1 MGIKNILWD
10 EIEKEVKEL
19 SKMQV
24 GTEQYKV
31 TVDGIA
37 RLSDKIIELEK
48 LESENTAKDF
58 ENFARTEE
66 QELKREQLKS
76 EKRDR
81 AVKNVITVGTAVLSV
96 AVYAL
101 AFIASTNFERDGS
114 FTTEGGKNSIRQLL
128 KLQFLRFKTEIMKT

>member
-1 MGIKNILWD
+1 
-10 EIEKEVKEL
+10 
-19 SKMQV
+19 MQV
-24 GTEQYKV
+24 GTDQYKV

-48 LESENTAKDF
+48 LESENAVKDF
-58 ENFARTEE
+58 ENFVRTEE
-66 QELKREQLKS
+66 QELKRDQLKS

-101 AFIASTNFERDGS
+101 AFIASTNFEREGS

-128 KLQFLRFKTEIMKT
+128 KLRF

>member
-48 LESENTAKDF
+48 LESENAAKDF

-81 AVKNVITVGTAVLSV
+81 AVKNVITVGIAVLSV

-101 AFIASTNFERDGS
+101 AFIASTNFEREGS

-128 KLQFLRFKTEIMKT
+128 KLRF

>member
-24 GTEQYKV
+24 GTDQYKV
-31 TVDGIA
+31 TVDGVA

-48 LESENTAKDF
+48 LESENAVKDF
-58 ENFARTEE
+58 ENFVRTEE
-66 QELKREQLKS
+66 QDLKREQLKS

-101 AFIASTNFERDGS
+101 AFIASTNFEREGS

-128 KLQFLRFKTEIMKT
+128 KLRF

>member
-24 GTEQYKV
+24 GTDQYKV

-48 LESENTAKDF
+48 LESENAVKDF
-58 ENFARTEE
+58 ENFVRTEE
-66 QELKREQLKS
+66 QDLKREQLKS

-128 KLQFLRFKTEIMKT
+128 KLRF

>member
-24 GTEQYKV
+24 GTDQYKV

-48 LESENTAKDF
+48 LESENAVKDF
-58 ENFARTEE
+58 ENFVRTEE
-66 QELKREQLKS
+66 QELKRDQLKS

-81 AVKNVITVGTAVLSV
+81 AVKNVITVGTAALSV

-101 AFIASTNFERDGS
+101 AFIASTNFEREGS

-128 KLQFLRFKTEIMKT
+128 KLRF

>member
-24 GTEQYKV
+24 GTDQYKV

-37 RLSDKIIELEK
+37 RLSDKIIELDK
-48 LESENTAKDF
+48 LESENAVKDF

-101 AFIASTNFERDGS
+101 AFIASTNFEREGS

-128 KLQFLRFKTEIMKT
+128 KLRF

>member
-48 LESENTAKDF
+48 LESENAAKDF

-101 AFIASTNFERDGS
+101 AFIASTNFEREGS

-128 KLQFLRFKTEIMKT
+128 KLRF

>member
-10 EIEKEVKEL
+10 ESEKEVKEL

-24 GTEQYKV
+24 GTDQYKV

-48 LESENTAKDF
+48 LESENAVKDF
-58 ENFARTEE
+58 ENFVRTEE
-66 QELKREQLKS
+66 QELKRDQLKS

-101 AFIASTNFERDGS
+101 AFIASTNFEREGS

-128 KLQFLRFKTEIMKT
+128 KLRF

>member
-24 GTEQYKV
+24 GTDQYKV

-48 LESENTAKDF
+48 LESENVAKDF

-101 AFIASTNFERDGS
+101 AFIASTNFEREGS

-128 KLQFLRFKTEIMKT
+128 KLRF

>member
-24 GTEQYKV
+24 GTDQYKA

-48 LESENTAKDF
+48 LESENAVKDF
-58 ENFARTEE
+58 ENFVRTEE
-66 QELKREQLKS
+66 QELKRDQLKS

-101 AFIASTNFERDGS
+101 AFIASTNFEREGS

-128 KLQFLRFKTEIMKT
+128 KLRL

>member
-24 GTEQYKV
+24 GTDQYKA

-48 LESENTAKDF
+48 LESENAVKDF
-58 ENFARTEE
+58 ENFVRTEE
-66 QELKREQLKS
+66 QELKRDQLKS

-101 AFIASTNFERDGS
+101 AFIASTNFEREGS

-128 KLQFLRFKTEIMKT
+128 KLRF

>member
-24 GTEQYKV
+24 GTDQYKV

-48 LESENTAKDF
+48 LESENAVKDF
-58 ENFARTEE
+58 ENIVRTEE
-66 QELKREQLKS
+66 QDLKREQLKS

-128 KLQFLRFKTEIMKT
+128 KLRF

>member
-24 GTEQYKV
+24 GTDQYKV

-37 RLSDKIIELEK
+37 RLSDKIIELDK
-48 LESENTAKDF
+48 LESENAMKDF
-58 ENFARTEE
+58 ENFVRTEE
-66 QELKREQLKS
+66 QELKRDQLKS

-81 AVKNVITVGTAVLSV
+81 AVKNVITVGTAILSV

-101 AFIASTNFERDGS
+101 AFIASTNFEREGS

-128 KLQFLRFKTEIMKT
+128 KLRF

>member
-19 SKMQV
+19 SRMQI
-24 GTEQYKV
+24 GTDQYKV

-48 LESENTAKDF
+48 LESENAAKDF

-101 AFIASTNFERDGS
+101 AFIASTNFEREGS

-128 KLQFLRFKTEIMKT
+128 KLRF

>member
-24 GTEQYKV
+24 GTDQYKV

-48 LESENTAKDF
+48 LESENAVKDF
-58 ENFARTEE
+58 ENFVRTEE
-66 QELKREQLKS
+66 QELKRDQLKS

-81 AVKNVITVGTAVLSV
+81 AVKNIITVGTAVLSV

-101 AFIASTNFERDGS
+101 AFIASTNFEREGS

-128 KLQFLRFKTEIMKT
+128 KLRF

>member
-24 GTEQYKV
+24 GTDQYKV

-48 LESENTAKDF
+48 LESENAVKDF

-101 AFIASTNFERDGS
+101 AFIASTNFEREGS

-128 KLQFLRFKTEIMKT
+128 KLRF

>member
-1 MGIKNILWD
+1 MGIKNILRD
-10 EIEKEVKEL
+10 ELEKELKEL
-19 SKMQV
+19 SRMQI
-24 GTEQYKV
+24 GTEQYKI
-31 TVDGIA
+31 TVDGIT
-37 RLSDKIIELEK
+37 RLSDRIIELEK
-48 LESENTAKDF
+48 LESENTVKDF
-58 ENFARTEE
+58 ENIVRTEE
-66 QELKREQLKS
+66 QDLKREQLKS

-128 KLQFLRFKTEIMKT
+128 KLRF

>member
-24 GTEQYKV
+24 GTDQYKV

-48 LESENTAKDF
+48 LESENAVKDF
-58 ENFARTEE
+58 ENIVRTEE
-66 QELKREQLKS
+66 QDLKREQLKS

-101 AFIASTNFERDGS
+101 AFIASTNFEREGS

-128 KLQFLRFKTEIMKT
+128 KLRF

>member
-24 GTEQYKV
+24 GTDQYKV

-48 LESENTAKDF
+48 LESENAAKDF
-58 ENFARTEE
+58 ENFVRTEE
-66 QELKREQLKS
+66 QELKRDQLKS

-101 AFIASTNFERDGS
+101 AFIASTNFEREGS

-128 KLQFLRFKTEIMKT
+128 KLRF

>member
-24 GTEQYKV
+24 GTDQYKV

-37 RLSDKIIELEK
+37 RLSDKIIELDK
-48 LESENTAKDF
+48 LESENAMKDF
-58 ENFARTEE
+58 ENFVRTEE
-66 QELKREQLKS
+66 QELKRDQLKS

-101 AFIASTNFERDGS
+101 AFIASTNFEREGS

-128 KLQFLRFKTEIMKT
+128 KLRL

>member
-24 GTEQYKV
+24 GTDQYKV

-48 LESENTAKDF
+48 LESENAVKDF
-58 ENFARTEE
+58 ENFVRTEE

-101 AFIASTNFERDGS
+101 AFIASTNFEREGS
-114 FTTEGGKNSIRQLL
+114 VTTEGGKNSIRQLL
-128 KLQFLRFKTEIMKT
+128 KLRF

>member
-1 MGIKNILWD
+1 MGIKNMLWD

-24 GTEQYKV
+24 GTDQYKV

-48 LESENTAKDF
+48 LESENAVKDF
-58 ENFARTEE
+58 ENFVRTEE
-66 QELKREQLKS
+66 QELKRDQLKS

-101 AFIASTNFERDGS
+101 AFIASTNFEREGS

-128 KLQFLRFKTEIMKT
+128 KLRF

>member
-24 GTEQYKV
+24 GTDQYKV

-48 LESENTAKDF
+48 LESENAAKDF

-101 AFIASTNFERDGS
+101 AFIASTNFEREGS

-128 KLQFLRFKTEIMKT
+128 KLRF

>member
-1 MGIKNILWD
+1 MGIKNILLD

-24 GTEQYKV
+24 GTDQYKV

-37 RLSDKIIELEK
+37 RLSDKIIELDK
-48 LESENTAKDF
+48 LESENAMKDF
-58 ENFARTEE
+58 ENFVRTEE
-66 QELKREQLKS
+66 QELKRDQLKS

-101 AFIASTNFERDGS
+101 AFIASTNFEREGS

-128 KLQFLRFKTEIMKT
+128 KLRF

>member
-19 SKMQV
+19 SRMQI
-24 GTEQYKV
+24 GTEQYKI
-31 TVDGIA
+31 TVDGIT
-37 RLSDKIIELEK
+37 RLSDRIIELEK
-48 LESENTAKDF
+48 LESENAVKDF
-58 ENFARTEE
+58 ENIVRTEE
-66 QELKREQLKS
+66 QDLKREQLKS

-128 KLQFLRFKTEIMKT
+128 KLRF

>member
-10 EIEKEVKEL
+10 EIEKEIKEL

-48 LESENTAKDF
+48 LESENAAKDF

-128 KLQFLRFKTEIMKT
+128 KLRF

>member
-48 LESENTAKDF
+48 LESENAVKDF

-128 KLQFLRFKTEIMKT
+128 KLRF

>member
-1 MGIKNILWD
+1 MGNKNLLY
-10 EIEKEVKEL
+10 EELEKELKEL
-19 SKMQV
+19 SRMQI

-31 TVDGIA
+31 AVDGITKLTD
-37 RLSDKIIELEK
+37 RIIEIDKLDSEKNAKELE
-48 LESENTAKDF
+48 NI
-58 ENFARTEE
+58 ARMEE

-81 AVKNVITVGTAVLSV
+81 IVKNVITVGGAVLSM

-101 AFIASTNFERDGS
+101 AFIASTNFEREGT

-128 KLQFLRFKTEIMKT
+128 KLRI

>member
-48 LESENTAKDF
+48 LESENAAKDF
-58 ENFARTEE
+58 ENIVRTEE
-66 QELKREQLKS
+66 QELKRDQLKS

-101 AFIASTNFERDGS
+101 AFIASTNFEREGS

-128 KLQFLRFKTEIMKT
+128 KLRF

>member
-1 MGIKNILWD
+1 MGNKNLLY
-10 EIEKEVKEL
+10 EELEKELKEL
-19 SKMQV
+19 SRMQI

-31 TVDGIA
+31 AVDGITKLTD
-37 RLSDKIIELEK
+37 RIIEIDKLDSEKDVKELE
-48 LESENTAKDF
+48 NI
-58 ENFARTEE
+58 ARMEE

-81 AVKNVITVGTAVLSV
+81 IVKNVITVGGAVLSV

-101 AFIASTNFERDGS
+101 AFIASTNFEREGT

-128 KLQFLRFKTEIMKT
+128 KLRI

>member
-1 MGIKNILWD
+1 MGIKNILWK
-10 EIEKEVKEL
+10 EKEKEVKEL

-24 GTEQYKV
+24 GTDQYKV

-48 LESENTAKDF
+48 LESENAVKDF

-66 QELKREQLKS
+66 QELKRDQLKS

-101 AFIASTNFERDGS
+101 AFIASTNFEREGS

-128 KLQFLRFKTEIMKT
+128 KLRF

>member
-1 MGIKNILWD
+1 MGIKNILRD
-10 EIEKEVKEL
+10 ELEKELKEL
-19 SKMQV
+19 SRMQI
-24 GTEQYKV
+24 GTEQYKI
-31 TVDGIA
+31 TVDGIT
-37 RLSDKIIELEK
+37 RLSDRIIELEK
-48 LESENTAKDF
+48 LESENAVKDF
-58 ENFARTEE
+58 ENIVRTEE
-66 QELKREQLKS
+66 QDLKREQLKS

-128 KLQFLRFKTEIMKT
+128 KLRF